1 MSTTLGRTIAI
12 KGEIRTAE
20 DIIIEGRMDGPVFGD
35 RTTVTVMASAEVA
48 GDIIADDIT
57 VYGRVSGQLVA
68 TDIVDVRAGAAVSGH
83 VVSKRFVL
91 DPDAT
96 FIGRV
101 EPQHL
106 QAALS
111 VARFNQRKRDA
122 AAGA

>member
-1 MSTTLGRTIAI
+1 MSTTFGRTIAI

-20 DIIIEGRMDGPVFGD
+20 DITIEGRVDGQVYGD
-35 RTTVTVMASAEVA
+35 RSVVVVAASAEVS

-68 TDIVDVRAGAAVSGH
+68 TDIVDVRSGAAVLGQ
-83 VVSKRFVL
+83 VMSKRFVL
-91 DPDAT
+91 DPEASFT
-96 FIGRV
+96 GRV

-111 VARFNQRKRDA
+111 VARFNQKKRDA
-122 AAGA
+122 AARA